1 MDEDRPSPR
10 YELIDGE
17 LLVTPSPRPLHQWLV
32 WRLGRLL
39 DEYVERHRAGH
50 VLASPADLEL
60 EANSIVQP
68 DLFVLPAGCERPVES
83 WDVVKRLILAVEVLS
98 PTSLRHDRV
107 TKRRFFQRV
116 KVPEYWVVD
125 PDTRLVERWTPDD
138 DRPEVLDDRLT
149 WWPVGEAAALEID
162 VTALFRTAWGE

>member
-1 MDEDRPSPR
+1 LARHYFAEQIMGMSAVSRRWTAAQVRALMDEDRPSPR

-98 PTSLRHDRV
+98 PSSLRHDRV
-107 TKRRFFQRV
+107 T
-116 KVPEYWVVD
+116 
-125 PDTRLVERWTPDD
+125 
-138 DRPEVLDDRLT
+138 
-149 WWPVGEAAALEID
+149 
-162 VTALFRTAWGE
+162 